1 MILQRL
7 RLMFAAIREA
17 DRQERIEHYTAAA
30 EHHESKAGEAR
41 AKVAELMSEP
51 VLAKMREAGL

>member
-1 MILQRL
+1 MIWQRL

-17 DRQERIEHYTAAA
+17 DRQERIEAYAEAAD
-30 EHHESKAGEAR
+30 HHERKAREAR